1 MAKLNG
7 LYIFVSAE
15 DMSYGVEVTE
25 HTVETGIEI
34 SDHVK
39 RKGVTLSLTGEI
51 VGKNAASV
59 LSKIKQMHM
68 NGTLCK
74 YAGRTTLSNC
84 LITDFSTGHPNTIW
98 GGCEFTMTLK
108 EIRTASTSYKK
119 TKNDTKKSGTQQT
132 KKNSKETFVYHTVKK
147 GDTIWDLVAAPNAP
161 YKKYGLSC
169 NDVMKM
175 NPGAFSRAGD
185 FRTLQ
190 IGEKLVIGV
199 RSGTATEEQKTQAA
213 KRSAGGG
220 AGKNLAMTK

>member
-7 LYIFVSAE
+7 LYIFVVDE
-15 DMSYGVEVTE
+15 NMNYGVEVTE

-51 VGKNAASV
+51 VGSNASSV
-59 LSKIKQMHM
+59 LSSIKQMHL

-74 YAGRTTLSNC
+74 YIGRTTLSNC
-84 LITDFSTGHPNTIW
+84 LITEFTTGHPHTIW
-98 GGCEFTMTLK
+98 GGCEFSMTLK
-108 EIRTASTSYKK
+108 EVRTASTSYKK

-132 KKNSKETFVYHTVKK
+132 TKNSKETFVYHTVKK

-161 YKKYGLSC
+161 YKKYGLTC
-169 NDVMKM
+169 DDVMKM
-175 NPGAFSRAGD
+175 NPGAFSRSGD

-190 IGEKLVIGV
+190 IGAKLVIGV
-199 RSGTATEEQKTQAA
+199 RNGTATDSDKNDAA
-213 KRSAGGG
+213 SISGGG